1 MSQNERTLDI
11 REAEMCMS
19 CGETPFK
26 DIDMYII
33 EISQGI
39 INQRTLREFGG
50 MTMLVGG
57 HPALADMFVARRDI
71 ATLLPAVR
79 VTICHECF
87 LMKEHSL
94 AALWEMGMAKQRKES
109 EETEGNP

>member
-1 MSQNERTLDI
+1 MNRKGRTLDI
-11 REAEMCMS
+11 KEAEMCIA

-26 DIDMYII
+26 DIDLYII

-57 HPALADMFVARRDI
+57 HPVLADMFVARRDI
-71 ATLLPAVR
+71 AKLMPAVS
-79 VTICHECF
+79 VTICHKCF

-94 AALWEMGMAKQRKES
+94 AALWEKGMAKQKEKS
-109 EETEGNP
+109 EETP

>member
-1 MSQNERTLDI
+1 MSQKGRTLDI
-11 REAEMCMS
+11 KEAEMCTS
-19 CGETPFK
+19 CGDTPFK
-26 DIDMYII
+26 DIDLYII

-71 ATLLPAVR
+71 AILLPAVS

-94 AALWEMGMAKQRKES
+94 AELWEKGMAKKQEKES
-109 EETEGNP
+109 EETP